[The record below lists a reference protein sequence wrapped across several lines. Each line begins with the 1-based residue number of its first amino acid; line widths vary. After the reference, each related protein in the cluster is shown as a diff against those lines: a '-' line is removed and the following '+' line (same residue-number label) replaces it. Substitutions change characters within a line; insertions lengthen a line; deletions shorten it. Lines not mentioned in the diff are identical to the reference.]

1 VSRDD
6 VERLG
11 INSIG
16 SQGGIGFG
24 GGGGDT
30 DAVVGALMRNGMM
43 TILAEP
49 NLTAVTGRPA
59 SFLAGGEIPIPV
71 PGNQAGQ
78 ITVQFKP
85 FGVQLE
91 FTPILIRTN
100 RIALR
105 VRPEVSSLSRVGAT
119 KSNGVDIP
127 SLMVRRADTTVE
139 VASGQTFAIAGLFQR
154 QMTVDLDSTP
164 IIADFPILGALFRSA
179 RFRRDETELVIL
191 ITPYLVKPVRDRGL
205 ATPLD
210 RPAPP
215 APAIVKAAPPEPNS
229 GLVFK

>member
-1 VSRDD
+1 M
-6 VERLG
+6 L
-11 INSIG
+11 
-16 SQGGIGFG
+16 
-24 GGGGDT
+24 
-30 DAVVGALMRNGMM
+30 

-59 SFLAGGEIPIPV
+59 SFLAGGEIPIPT

-78 ITVQFKP
+78 ITVSYKP
-85 FGVQLE
+85 FGVSLE
-91 FTPILIRTN
+91 FTPTLIKTN

-105 VRPEVSSLSRVGAT
+105 VRPEVSSLSRIGAI
-119 KSNGVDIP
+119 KANGIDLP

-154 QMTVDLDSTP
+154 QMSLDYDQTP
-164 IIADFPILGALFRSA
+164 EIADLPVLGPLFRSA
-179 RFRRDETELVIL
+179 RYRRDESELVIL
-191 ITPYLVKPVRDRGL
+191 ITPILVEPVRDRGL
-205 ATPLD
+205 LTPLD

-215 APAIVKAAPPEPNS
+215 PPPGALPPPPPAAVVGKAPIPALVEARPEPNS